1 MNQNRYDTIQKI
13 YKVIMLIVLTSFI
26 TFMITSLL
34 LFKKL
39 NPNNISSTF
48 ELGQTSTSTS
58 VDMNSYVKKIKSIID
73 NNYLWKENINE
84 EKLKDAAI
92 EGYVKGL
99 GDKYTEY
106 IPASEMKEFTEEITG
121 NFTGIGIYMVA
132 DEENG
137 KIIVVQPIPDSPAE
151 KAGIKPGDAI
161 INVDGKDY
169 SYEDFYTIADHIKG
183 EEGTKVNLIIER
195 DGKEISFEITRA
207 KIEINSVLSK
217 LLDNNIGY
225 VKLPSFDS
233 ESSKKFKEKVDALI
247 KDGAKSLILDLR
259 NDGGGIVSECT
270 EIADLFL
277 DKDLTIMTTK
287 DNKKNEEIS
296 KTKNKKEYD
305 MPMVILVNEN
315 TASASEILTAALK
328 DNNRA
333 KVIGTKTYGKGVI
346 QSVITLSD
354 GSGLKITTAE
364 YFTPNGTE
372 INKKGITPDIEIKL
386 PDTVKSVYSA
396 EEKEDTQLQKATE
409 ELNK

>member
-1 MNQNRYDTIQKI
+1 
-13 YKVIMLIVLTSFI
+13 
-26 TFMITSLL
+26 
-34 LFKKL
+34 
-39 NPNNISSTF
+39 
-48 ELGQTSTSTS
+48 
-58 VDMNSYVKKIKSIID
+58 
-73 NNYLWKENINE
+73 
-84 EKLKDAAI
+84 
-92 EGYVKGL
+92 
-99 GDKYTEY
+99 
-106 IPASEMKEFTEEITG
+106 MKEFTEEITG